1 MRKQGFT
8 LIELLVVVSIIALLV
23 ALLMPALSRAV
34 DTSRQVVCATQQRQL
49 AVAMVAYATESRGRL
64 LASLDETQSDII
76 AQAWAQKPVL
86 FLLDRYLGGNVK
98 LFFCPGFMAN
108 NTAYYTEPE
117 KFFEF
122 STSWRNWYPRERITS
137 YVCGTSIV
145 LDPKT
150 TTFGGIT
157 YPLSSQRVT
166 MLNEAKPDDMLF
178 ADLTQDVTNN
188 FYFQQFVGF
197 SSPSH
202 PDGLGGDPRGGN
214 VIGVD
219 GSAVWKSFDE
229 MLLRY
234 SYNAGLPSGIRQ
246 YWW

>member
-1 MRKQGFT
+1 
-8 LIELLVVVSIIALLV
+8 LLVVITIIALLI
-23 ALLMPALSRAV
+23 ALLMPSLSKAI
-34 DTSRQVVCATQQRQL
+34 DASRQVVCASQQRQL

-64 LASLDETQSDII
+64 LASLDESQSDII
-76 AQAWAQKPVL
+76 AQAWARKPVL
-86 FLLDRYLGGNVK
+86 HLLDTYLGGNVR

-137 YVCGTSIV
+137 YVCGSSIV

-157 YPLSSQRVT
+157 YPLGSQRVT
-166 MLNEAKPDDMLF
+166 MLNDAKPDDMLF
-178 ADLTQDVTNN
+178 ADLMMDVTND
-188 FYFQQFVGF
+188 FYFGQFVGF

-202 PDGLGGDPRGGN
+202 PAGLGGAPRGGN

-219 GSAVWKSFDE
+219 GAATWKSFDE
-229 MLLRY
+229 MMLRY
-234 SYNAGLPSGIRQ
+234 SYNAALPSGIRQ